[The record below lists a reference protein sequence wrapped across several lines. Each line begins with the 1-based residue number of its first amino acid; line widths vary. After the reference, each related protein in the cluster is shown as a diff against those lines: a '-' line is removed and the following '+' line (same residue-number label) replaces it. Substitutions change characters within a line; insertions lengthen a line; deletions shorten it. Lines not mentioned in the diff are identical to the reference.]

1 VLKKKLV
8 EAGREKEEAACGEQK
23 LLEACREQEE
33 AACREQERTVR
44 HMRHI

>member
-8 EAGREKEEAACGEQK
+8 EAGREQEEAVCGEQK
-23 LLEACREQEE
+23 LLEACREEE
-33 AACREQERTVR
+33 ESACREHERTVR